1 MWRGDFL
8 KRQFLFFSLSL
19 LAISAQADFRVGVQC
34 LIFRP
39 DVAITSGSQEF
50 NRFDGAG
57 VELGWVCR
65 HCFDVGFAIHGA
77 YARPPGELA
86 MSSGSAVRKTVVLVT
101 ELFRPA
107 FRFDARSAP
116 YLGVGFGQ
124 VVTFTNYKYSAEASN
139 LDHTATYGRFVWVP
153 FAGYDFRRSRRFGL
167 KLEGQ
172 YQPRDVVYIQGFT
185 LLGEA
190 YLAW

>member
-1 MWRGDFL
+1 MRRRL
-8 KRQFLFFSLSL
+8 LLFSLSL
-19 LAISAQADFRVGVQC
+19 LAVWAQADYRVGVQG

-39 DVAITSGSQEF
+39 DVMTTSGTQRF

-57 VELGWVCR
+57 MEMGWVCR
-65 HCFDVGFAIHGA
+65 QRFDLGFAIHGA

-86 MSSGSAVRKTVVLVT
+86 MSSGSGSAVRKTVVLVT

-124 VVTFTNYKYSAEASN
+124 VVTFTHYKYSAEASN

-153 FAGYDFRRSRRFGL
+153 FAGYDLRRSRRFGL

-172 YQPRDVVYIQGFT
+172 YQSRDVVYIKGFT